1 MKPREEKDIDLD
13 RFYLVNECETIEE
26 LQEAILSF
34 ADERSEI
41 KGRTRYFNAQK
52 MADFALKYYQ
62 DESKNEVYPP
72 NLLTRNWGIRQQA
85 MYIKWV
91 NK

>member
-1 MKPREEKDIDLD
+1 MVEELE
-13 RFYLVNECETIEE
+13 RYSLVNKCETIEE
-26 LQEAILSF
+26 LYKVILSF
-34 ADERSEI
+34 ADEQGEI
-41 KGRTRYFNAQK
+41 CGRDRYFNAQK
-52 MADFALKYYQ
+52 MADNALKYYN
-62 DESKNEVYPP
+62 DNSSNEIYPP